1 MSKPI
6 ALLCSDLHFSQNAPV
21 ARSAEPSWFDA
32 QERAWNQIRDR
43 AKQDDL
49 PIIIAGDIFDHWK
62 SSPELINFVLRL
74 FSGLRIYAVPGQHD
88 LPNHRYDEMNRS
100 AYGTLVQA
108 GAIDEIEPREPHSM
122 DGMTLHGFPWGC
134 EIKPAKVRNGNRLNV
149 AVVHKYCWKGEHYPG
164 VSEDCHVGA
173 FRKDLKGYSAAVF
186 GDNHKGFLA
195 QSGDCSVLNSGT
207 MMCRKSDE
215 RNYQPT
221 YGILHADSLVDRVP
235 FDTSKDEWLDQEETE
250 ALVDKALDMSN
261 LVSELESL
269 GGDALDFKE
278 MLLRYMESSGTA
290 LPTKTLIMK
299 ALDHSHGE
307 NK

>member
-1 MSKPI
+1 MKPI
-6 ALLCSDLHFSQNAPV
+6 AILCSDLHFSQNAPV
-21 ARSAEPSWFDA
+21 ARSAESDWFVA
-32 QERAWNQIRDR
+32 QERSWNQIRDR
-43 AKQDDL
+43 ANQDDL

-62 SSPELINFVLRL
+62 SSPELINFVLCL

-108 GAIDEIEPREPHSM
+108 GVIKEIEPQEPFSI
-122 DGMTLHGFPWGC
+122 GEMTLYGFPWGY
-134 EIKPAKVRNGNRLNV
+134 EIEKSKGRNGNRLNI
-149 AVVHKYCWKGEHYPG
+149 AVVHKYCWKDVHYLG
-164 VSEDCHVGA
+164 VSKDSHVEA
-173 FRKDLKGYSAAVF
+173 FGKKLKGYDLAVF
-186 GDNHKGFLA
+186 GDNHGGFL
-195 QSGDCSVLNSGT
+195 SCSDDCIVLNCGT

-215 RNYQPT
+215 KNYQPH
-221 YGILHADSLVDRVP
+221 YGILYDDFTVARVP
-235 FDTSKDEWLDQEETE
+235 FDTSKDKWLDQKETE
-250 ALVDKALDMSN
+250 SLVDKALDMSN